1 MNPKAQPATAPT
13 TAETGG
19 YIAAPAVA
27 AGHQGTESLLT
38 LAADLRETAPH
49 VVDVFDLRK
58 GARLME
64 KAADALERLAELEP
78 DINVE
83 PGVN

>member
-27 AGHQGTESLLT
+27 AGHQGTDSLLT
-38 LAADLRETAPH
+38 LAAGLRETAPH
-49 VVDVFDLRK
+49 VADGKGGRCLIAQRPESEANGVDRRVMPRRNN
-58 GARLME
+58 GE
-64 KAADALERLAELEP
+64 KT
-78 DINVE
+78 
-83 PGVN
+83 